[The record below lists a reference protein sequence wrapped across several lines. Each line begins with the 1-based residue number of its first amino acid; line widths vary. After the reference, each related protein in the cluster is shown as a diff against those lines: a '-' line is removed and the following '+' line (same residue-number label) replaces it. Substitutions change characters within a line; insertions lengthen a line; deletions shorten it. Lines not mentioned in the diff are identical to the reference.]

1 MTLSA
6 PNNFFPWW
14 EGQNSV
20 QGVSQQVNSIS
31 QEIPLTRSI
40 KYLLINTTQTFK
52 FGNGYAAELSGIYQ
66 SRSLAG
72 LLIQKPFGSLNIGLQ
87 KELKDNKGLLKLA
100 GEDLLW
106 TQTTNYSNSNAE
118 VGFKADLD
126 IRLTSRLVRLTY
138 SRNFGSTD
146 IKPAKRDTGSEEE
159 GRRVF

>member
-1 MTLSA
+1 IYSININFTHIDNLIHWDIQVIPDQNIQRIRKSNFDHTRNISMTLSA
-6 PNNFFPWW
+6 PNNFIPWW

-72 LLIQKPFGSLNIGLQ
+72 LLI
-87 KELKDNKGLLKLA
+87 
-100 GEDLLW
+100 
-106 TQTTNYSNSNAE
+106 
-118 VGFKADLD
+118 
-126 IRLTSRLVRLTY
+126 
-138 SRNFGSTD
+138 
-146 IKPAKRDTGSEEE
+146 
-159 GRRVF
+159 